1 MTPTEPRR
9 SSAPAQWL
17 VLLAFAI
24 IYVVWGSTYLAIKF
38 AIETMPPFLMAG
50 VRFILAGIILFAFM
64 RSRDRTPLTR
74 AHWIST
80 ALIGVLMLLGGNG
93 LVCWAEQTVPSGMAA
108 LMIATM
114 PMWFAVLDWLVFRG
128 PRPSARIAAG
138 IVIGLVG
145 MYVLIGSSQ
154 LEGERVELRGA
165 IGLLAA
171 CVFWTLGSLWSR
183 RASLPKSSFTTTA
196 MQMIAGGVS
205 LLLVGLALGE
215 ASRVTV
221 SALTTKSVLALGYL
235 TVFGSLAALS
245 AYVWLLKV
253 STPTR
258 VSTYAYVNPLI
269 AVLLGAS
276 LANEALS
283 ARVWVAV
290 GVILSAVVLINT
302 ARTTPRTTRTE
313 PDQKSPPDSDDPPGS
328 RPGACSASERVD
340 PCTATDT
347 EPRSACADPCQTRAT

>member
-1 MTPTEPRR
+1 MTMPDPRP

-17 VLLAFAI
+17 VLLAFATV
-24 IYVVWGSTYLAIKF
+24 YVVWGSTYLAIKF

-50 VRFILAGIILFAFM
+50 VRFTLAGIILFAFM

-80 ALIGVLMLLGGNG
+80 AIIGMLLLLGGNG

-108 LMIATM
+108 LIIATM
-114 PMWFAVLDWLVFRG
+114 PMWFTLLDWLVFRG
-128 PRPSARIAAG
+128 PRPTARITVG
-138 IVIGLVG
+138 VVIGLVG
-145 MYVLIGSSQ
+145 MYVLIGPSA
-154 LEGERVELRGA
+154 LEGEGVELRGA
-165 IGLLAA
+165 IALLAA

-183 RASLPKSSFTTTA
+183 RATLPKSSFTTTA

-205 LLLVGLALGE
+205 LLLVGFAMGE
-215 ASRVTV
+215 TSRVTV
-221 SALTTKSVLALGYL
+221 SALTTKSIWALGYL

-283 ARVWVAV
+283 PRVWVAV

-302 ARTTPRTTRTE
+302 ARTTPGSTRGEPARISSPDANDPQEHLAERYSATE
-313 PDQKSPPDSDDPPGS
+313 DG
-328 RPGACSASERVD
+328 D
-340 PCTATDT
+340 PCAATDT
-347 EPRSACADPCQTRAT
+347 ERQSACADPCQTRAT